1 MRGLELLLAGIA
13 VVVLA
18 SGMPNA
24 QYWFQSG
31 AIGSQNASFN
41 NGVSALIQT
50 IYPQSDINGSFGFWI
65 GETLSN
71 GAFAQVG
78 YEVPNATAT
87 YPESCNTSG
96 CTGSVTLYAGI
107 PTWFW
112 EYFPAGGPS
121 SGFYGGVG
129 QNDSVGPNGSFNR
142 FSFESFGNTWYFYM
156 NGEVLGSVDL
166 GTSNS
171 GAFSPTAFAE
181 YADTYDNSAY
191 MKPVIFSNLSIYK
204 NGILQPVPEA
214 HTYVGYGKGS
224 DTSLPNPYGVEEI
237 GNRVNYFE
245 VGSGLPLYNGTVLWR
260 EGFYLHIDSQY
271 NVSGAGEYMSA
282 SPVRISAPQ
291 SISLG
296 ANKRALFVGWKG
308 YGPGSYTGSSANMTV
323 YMAGN
328 ITEQAEWK
336 TQYYVNVTTPYGT
349 VYGSGWYDN
358 GSVATFSIPN
368 PAVTIGY
375 GARAYFS
382 GWSNGAKSASST
394 IVVSHNLNLN
404 AEWKIQYQ
412 VSTSTQYGNAYGSGW
427 YDNGSIAHVYLSEP
441 YIYVNSSTRIA
452 FVSWS
457 GMYAN
462 SSINV
467 TVTKPLSLN
476 AEYSKQYLVDISTLN
491 SYGKGINVTSFNSSF
506 GIINTTPYIDAG
518 STLYLFSAYYRG
530 AHMPVNYSYY
540 ISAPMSINM
549 TLPVYDVIIHA
560 VSFLDTPV
568 NATVSLSFYNGTNL
582 NFSTGAGGNLT
593 LSNVPLGYAYGY
605 AKYLGFMSPIYA
617 SGGRAITLFF
627 ITRLFAAVVAAVII
641 AIVVLIMRLRVGKKM
656 QKRKG

>member
-1 MRGLELLLAGIA
+1 MKGFELLLAGIA
-13 VVVLA
+13 VIVLA
-18 SGMPNA
+18 AGMPNA

-50 IYPQSDINGSFGFWI
+50 VYPQSDINGSFGFWI

-96 CTGSVTLYAGI
+96 CTGNVTLYAGI

-129 QNDSVGPNGSFNR
+129 QNDSVGPDGSFNR
-142 FSFESFGNTWYFYM
+142 FSFESFGDTWYFYM
-156 NGEVLGSVDL
+156 NGKVLGSVDL

-171 GAFSPTAFAE
+171 GAFTPTAFAE

-204 NGILQPVPEA
+204 NGVLQPVPEA

-224 DTSLPNPYGVEEI
+224 DTALPNPYGVEEI

-245 VGSGLPLYNGTVLWR
+245 VGSGLPRYNGTVLWR

-271 NVSGAGEYMSA
+271 NISGAGEYMSA
-282 SPVRISAPQ
+282 SSVRISAPKN
-291 SISLG
+291 ISLG
-296 ANKRALFVGWKG
+296 VGKRALFEGWRG
-308 YGPGSYTGSSANMTV
+308 YGLGSYTGSSANATV

-336 TQYYVNVTTPYGT
+336 TQYYVNVTTPYGKA
-349 VYGSGWYDN
+349 YGSGWYDN
-358 GSVATFSIPN
+358 GSVA
-368 PAVTIGY
+368 
-375 GARAYFS
+375 
-382 GWSNGAKSASST
+382 
-394 IVVSHNLNLN
+394 
-404 AEWKIQYQ
+404 
-412 VSTSTQYGNAYGSGW
+412 
-427 YDNGSIAHVYLSEP
+427 HVYLSEP
-441 YIYVNSSTRIA
+441 YIPVNYSTRIE

-457 GMYAN
+457 GVYAN

-467 TVTKPLSLN
+467 TVDKPLALN
-476 AEYSKQYLVDISTLN
+476 AEYSKQYLVDISTFN
-491 SYGKGINVTSFNSSF
+491 SYDMGINITGFNSSF
-506 GIINTTPYIDAG
+506 GPINTTPYIDAG
-518 STLYLFSAYYRG
+518 STLQLYSAYYKG
-530 AHMPVNYSYY
+530 AYMPVNYSYS
-540 ISAPMSINM
+540 ITAPMSINM
-549 TLPVYDVIIHA
+549 TLPVYDVIIRTA
-560 VSFLDTPV
+560 SLLDTPV
-568 NATVSLSFYNGTNL
+568 NATVSLTFYNGTNL
-582 NFSTGAGGNLT
+582 NFSTGVDGSLT

-605 AKYLGFMSPIYA
+605 AKYLGFMSPVYV
-617 SGGRAITLFF
+617 SGGKATTLFF
-627 ITRLFAAVVAAVII
+627 MTRLFAAVVAAVII
-641 AIVVLIMRLRVGKKM
+641 AIVVLVVRLRKGNNSH
-656 QKRKG
+656 KR

>member
-1 MRGLELLLAGIA
+1 MKGFELLLAGI
-13 VVVLA
+13 VVVVIA
-18 SGMPNA
+18 AGMPNA

-96 CTGSVTLYAGI
+96 CTGSVVLHAGI
-107 PTWFW
+107 PIWFW

-156 NGEVLGSVDL
+156 NGKVLGSVDL
-166 GTSNS
+166 GTPNS
-171 GAFSPTAFAE
+171 GAFTPTAFAE

-214 HTYVGYGKGS
+214 YTYVGYGKGS
-224 DTSLPNPYGVEEI
+224 DTALPNPYGVEEI

-260 EGFYLHIDSQY
+260 EGFYLHIDSEY
-271 NVSGAGEYMSA
+271 NVSGGGEYMSA
-282 SPVRISAPQ
+282 SSVRISAPQ
-291 SISLG
+291 AISLG
-296 ANKRALFVGWKG
+296 TGKRALFAGWKG
-308 YGPGSYTGSSANMTV
+308 YGPGSYTGSSANATV

-336 TQYYVNVTTPYGT
+336 TQYYVNVTTPYGNT
-349 VYGSGWYDN
+349 YGSGWYYN
-358 GSVATFSIPN
+358 GSVDTIGVPN
-368 PAVTIGY
+368 IVTTIGY
-375 GARAYFS
+375 GARAYFA
-382 GWSNGAKSASST
+382 GWSNGAKSLYFVTSVTHSLN
-394 IVVSHNLNLN
+394 VS
-404 AEWKIQYQ
+404 AEWDIQYL
-412 VSTSTQYGNAYGSGW
+412 VSASTPYGNASGSGW
-427 YDNGSIAHVYLSEP
+427 YYNGSVAHVYLSEP

-457 GMYAN
+457 GIYAN

-467 TVTKPLSLN
+467 TVTKPLALN
-476 AEYSKQYLVDISTLN
+476 AEYSKQYLVDISALN
-491 SYGKGINVTSFNSSF
+491 SYGNIINVTSFNSSF
-506 GIINTTPYIDAG
+506 GIINTTPYIDVG
-518 STLYLFSAYYRG
+518 NRLYLFSAYYKG
-530 AHMPVNYSYY
+530 AHMPINYSYS
-540 ISAPMSINM
+540 IVAPMSINV
-549 TLPVYDVIIHA
+549 TLPVYDVAIHTM
-560 VSFLDTPV
+560 SFLGTPV
-568 NATVSLSFYNGTNL
+568 NATVSLSFYNGTSL

-593 LSNVPLGYAYGY
+593 LLNVPLGYAYGY
-605 AKYLGFMSPIYA
+605 AKYLGFMSPVYV
-617 SGGRAITLFF
+617 SGGKSVTLFF
-627 ITRLFAAVVAAVII
+627 ITVLFAVVVSAAIIVI
-641 AIVVLIMRLRVGKKM
+641 AVLIARLRMGMKR
-656 QKRKG
+656 QKG

>member
-1 MRGLELLLAGIA
+1 MKGFELLLAGIA
-13 VVVLA
+13 VIVLA
-18 SGMPNA
+18 AGMPNA

-50 IYPQSDINGSFGFWI
+50 VYPQSDINGSFGFWI

-96 CTGSVTLYAGI
+96 CTGNVTLYAGI

-129 QNDSVGPNGSFNR
+129 QNDSVGPDGSFNR

-156 NGEVLGSVDL
+156 NGKVLGSVDL

-171 GAFSPTAFAE
+171 GAFTPTAFAE

-204 NGILQPVPEA
+204 NGVLQPVPEA

-224 DTSLPNPYGVEEI
+224 DTALPNPYGVEEI

-245 VGSGLPLYNGTVLWR
+245 VGSGLPRYNGTVLWR

-271 NVSGAGEYMSA
+271 NISGAGEYMSA
-282 SPVRISAPQ
+282 SPVRISAPKN
-291 SISLG
+291 ISLG
-296 ANKRALFVGWKG
+296 VGKRALFEGWRG
-308 YGPGSYTGSSANMTV
+308 YGLGSYTGSSANATV

-336 TQYYVNVTTPYGT
+336 TQYYVNVTTPYGKA
-349 VYGSGWYDN
+349 YGSGWYDN
-358 GSVATFSIPN
+358 GSVATFSIPD
-368 PAVTIGY
+368 PTVTIGY
-375 GARAYFS
+375 GARANFS
-382 GWSNGAKSASST
+382 GWSNGAPSAASSV
-394 IVVSHNLNLN
+394 VVSHSLNLS
-404 AEWKIQYQ
+404 ARWK
-412 VSTSTQYGNAYGSGW
+412 TQYLVSANTPYGKAYGSGW
-427 YDNGSIAHVYLSEP
+427 YDNGSVAHVYLSEP
-441 YIYVNSSTRIA
+441 YIPVNYSTRIE

-457 GMYAN
+457 GVYAN

-467 TVTKPLSLN
+467 TVDKPLALN
-476 AEYSKQYLVDISTLN
+476 AEYSKQYLVDISTFN
-491 SYGKGINVTSFNSSF
+491 SYDMGINITGFNSSF
-506 GIINTTPYIDAG
+506 GPINTTPYIDAG
-518 STLYLFSAYYRG
+518 STLQLYSAYYKG
-530 AHMPVNYSYY
+530 AYMPVNYSYS
-540 ISAPMSINM
+540 ITAPMSINM
-549 TLPVYDVIIHA
+549 TLPVYDVIIRTA
-560 VSFLDTPV
+560 SLLDTPV
-568 NATVSLSFYNGTNL
+568 NATVSLTFYNGTNL
-582 NFSTGAGGNLT
+582 NFSTGVDGSLT

-605 AKYLGFMSPIYA
+605 AKYLGFMSPVYV
-617 SGGRAITLFF
+617 SGGKATTLFF
-627 ITRLFAAVVAAVII
+627 MTRLFAAVVAAVII
-641 AIVVLIMRLRVGKKM
+641 AIVVLVVRLRKGNNSH
-656 QKRKG
+656 KR